1 MRLLK
6 PSLHTGLT
14 CHTEPNHSS
23 DTFSKLLLD
32 QTLNRQHHD
41 NIKSLPDSSLSDFLV
56 IPQIFG
62 NLYIGETFTS
72 YICLHNHSNYR
83 VSGLSVKV
91 ELQTLS
97 QKIALP
103 FKAKIDYVE
112 NFEAD
117 QKFDGIV
124 EHDVRELGNHM
135 YIFLYNLLKVKAYIL

>member
-1 MRLLK
+1 
-6 PSLHTGLT
+6 
-14 CHTEPNHSS
+14 
-23 DTFSKLLLD
+23 
-32 QTLNRQHHD
+32 
-41 NIKSLPDSSLSDFLV
+41 
-56 IPQIFG
+56 
-62 NLYIGETFTS
+62 
-72 YICLHNHSNYR
+72 
-83 VSGLSVKV
+83 V